1 MNYRHAFH
9 AGNFAD
15 VLKHV
20 VLTRIL
26 AYLRLKPKPFRVI
39 DTHAGTGLYDLSGDE
54 AERTGEWRDGI
65 GRLAQPFAPEIEAVL
80 ADYRRVLAQVRTRH
94 GEGIYPGSPAII
106 REMLRPVD
114 RGILV
119 ELHPQDHAILA
130 ARYHQVSNLKALH
143 LDGWQALHALIP
155 PKEKRG
161 LVLIDPP
168 YEKTGELPRLVRE
181 IAGALTKWPTG
192 IYAGWYPIKQ
202 QSGVDMALGP
212 LDTLSRPVLRIEARV
227 RRPADHG
234 GPDGGLCGSGL
245 IVANPPWTLQQDLAR
260 LLPALDARLAQEDG
274 VPGFTLER
282 RGAPD

>member
-20 VLTRIL
+20 VLTRII
-26 AYLRLKPKPFRVI
+26 AHLRLKPKPFRVI

-54 AERTGEWRDGI
+54 AERTGEWREGV
-65 GRLAQPFAPEIEAVL
+65 GRLGQAFAPEIEDL
-80 ADYRRVLAQVRTRH
+80 LSDYRTVLAQIRARY

-106 REMLRPVD
+106 REMLRPID

-119 ELHPQDHAILA
+119 ELHPADHAVLA
-130 ARYHQVSNLKALH
+130 ERYHQVSNLKALH

-168 YEKTGELPRLVRE
+168 YEKTGELSRLVRE
-181 IAGALTKWPTG
+181 IARALTKWPTG
-192 IYAGWYPIKQ
+192 IYAGWYPIKL
-202 QSGVDMALGP
+202 QSAVDAALKP
-212 LDTLSRPVLRIEARV
+212 LETLSRPVLRIEARV
-227 RRPADHG
+227 RKPAES
-234 GPDGGLCGSGL
+234 GGLCGSGL
-245 IVANPPWTLQQDLAR
+245 IVVNPPWTLQKDLEC
-260 LLPALDARLAQEDG
+260 LLPALDTRLAQEDG
-274 VPGFTLER
+274 VPGFTLALH
-282 RGAPD
+282 GAPA

>member
-1 MNYRHAFH
+1 MPEPVSTTSRA
-9 AGNFAD
+9 
-15 VLKHV
+15 
-20 VLTRIL
+20 TRRS
-26 AYLRLKPKPFRVI
+26 ARC
-39 DTHAGTGLYDLSGDE
+39 
-54 AERTGEWRDGI
+54 EWRDGI
-65 GRLAQPFAPEIEAVL
+65 GRLTKPFAPEIEAVL
-80 ADYRRVLAQVRTRH
+80 ADYRAVLAQVRARH

-119 ELHPQDHAILA
+119 ELHPQDHAALA
-130 ARYHQVSNLKALH
+130 LRYHQVSNLKALH

-181 IAGALTKWPTG
+181 IARALTKWPTG

-202 QSGVDMALGP
+202 QAAVNAALGA

-227 RRPADHG
+227 RNPAEE
-234 GPDGGLCGSGL
+234 GGLAGSGL
-245 IVANPPWTLQQDLAR
+245 IVANPPWTLQQDLAC
-260 LLPALDARLAQEDG
+260 LLPALDSRLAQVDR